1 MSDMTVKGRWCD
13 VIVLDVHTTAEDE
26 SDATR
31 DSFCE
36 ELERV
41 LDQFYNN
48 RLVCFVG

>member
-13 VIVLDVHTTAEDE
+13 VIVLDVQAAAEDK
-26 SDATR
+26 SDATK

-41 LDQFYNN
+41 LDQFYNY
-48 RLVCFVG
+48 RLVYFVG